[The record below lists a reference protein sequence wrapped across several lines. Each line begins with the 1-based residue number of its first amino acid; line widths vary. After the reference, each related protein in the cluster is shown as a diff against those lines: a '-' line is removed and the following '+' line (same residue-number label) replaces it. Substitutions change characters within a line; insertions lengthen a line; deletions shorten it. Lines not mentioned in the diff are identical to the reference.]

1 MTVKLMEPTIPLK
14 PAKSGAVANEFFE
27 LDAFKEL
34 EGKFYVEPKYDGIRI
49 QAHREGDR
57 LKIFT
62 DEGNEIQQKLP
73 EISKEFLNFDVSTFI
88 IDGEL
93 VGYGGRQVDK
103 TSKSLVDLRDS
114 SSRNLL
120 PHEAIVS
127 LIHGGEGEMDE
138 KGLRVKAFDILWL
151 KDRATIDLPLKER
164 KGLLERNFPN
174 TEHIHQVKYIESDG
188 GEGLVRAIRE
198 VESQEGAVVKDIESH
213 YTREHAQ
220 RWYKFKNQREI
231 DAQVMKVEKTPRGAL
246 IYTCGVL
253 DPEGHL
259 VEIGKTFATSL
270 EAAEGDII
278 RVAVDRVTIKDNQ
291 PSWLIPKV
299 IERRTEKK
307 EPDTMALVRQLARHS
322 LWDEVLHAARMHGE
336 FVLQRHWWGEAAH
349 HDLRLTKRH
358 GWFGFTLPEG
368 DTSELK
374 KRLQEGGKLLAF
386 KKAYYGGME
395 WMEYGKDEV
404 KVIPEGADYHGLKGN
419 PSKRYKAYM
428 KAVDW
433 GDYVLEQ
440 RTETEFII
448 SFQGEKNL
456 LEGRYFI
463 ILAPK
468 DMQQKDKPEKWLMSK
483 AKEVDNPSNGRIRE
497 ESGTRNEG
505 VAIRNEEPDPH
516 PSLFHVANHVIEV
529 TIIKPGPAKVK
540 IGGAQVSYSE
550 EALKKSLPLW
560 EGAAAFCDHFNK
572 SVRNL
577 AGVYFSPWWDG
588 GVKAKLRFTD
598 DTLYHLVEQIIRD
611 RERGLPVPDIGISAD
626 IGIKVDK
633 TLRGMPSDHTIEV
646 QEITHVVSADIVFSP
661 AAGGS
666 FDRVLNQ
673 VRQQL
678 EESHRLEESCRLG
691 ITDDR
696 NKEQSDKEH
705 VPSSPF
711 LVPYEKRVR
720 DLQSANDKLRAQ
732 IKNQQEL
739 VSEKERLISGLQSA
753 LEVAVAKY
761 REYLLAQHP
770 EIPPELVKGNTIEE
784 INDSFLEAQKV
795 VERVHQHLE
804 EGIPA
809 GAPARSGIDISA
821 LSPRGKIEYGLRR
834 R

>member
-1 MTVKLMEPTIPLK
+1 MTVKLMEPTLPLK
-14 PAKSGAVANEFFE
+14 PAKSGYQANEFFE

-49 QAHREGDR
+49 QAHREGER
-57 LKIFT
+57 LKVFT

-93 VGYGGRQVDK
+93 VGCEGR
-103 TSKSLVDLRDS
+103 R
-114 SSRNLL
+114 LL

-127 LIHGGEGEMDE
+127 LIHRGEGVVDE
-138 KGLRVKAFDILWL
+138 KGIRVKAFDILWL
-151 KDRATIDLPLKER
+151 NDKTTVDLPLKER
-164 KGLLERNFPN
+164 KGLLERNFPD
-174 TEHIHQVKYIESDG
+174 TEHVHQVKYMEADG
-188 GEGLVRAIRE
+188 GEELVRAIRK
-198 VESQEGAVVKDIESH
+198 VESKEGAVVKDIESQ

-231 DAQVMKVEKTPRGAL
+231 DAQVMKVEKTSGGAF
-246 IYTCGVL
+246 IYTCGIL
-253 DPEGHL
+253 DPEGNL

-270 EAAEGDII
+270 EATKGDII

-299 IERRTEKK
+299 IEKRSEKK
-307 EPDTMALVRQLARHS
+307 EPDTIALVKQLTKHS
-322 LWDEVLHAARMHGE
+322 LWDEVLNAARMRGE

-358 GWFGFTLPEG
+358 GWFGFTIPEG
-368 DTSELK
+368 DTPELK
-374 KRLQEGGKLLAF
+374 KRLNEGGKLLAF

-395 WMEYGKDEV
+395 WMEYGKDQV
-404 KVIPEGADYHGLKGN
+404 KVIPEGADYHGMKGN
-419 PSKRYKAYM
+419 PSKKYKAYM

-440 RTETEFII
+440 RTETEFILR
-448 SFQGEKNL
+448 FGGEEGIL
-456 LEGRYFI
+456 DGRYFI
-463 ILAPK
+463 ILAP
-468 DMQQKDKPEKWLMSK
+468 DNMQEKDKPEKWLVSK
-483 AKEVDNPSNGRIRE
+483 AKEPSPSKGEGQGKGEGEKEQKESIMNVTNVGEADSRPSIIDEPKRI
-497 ESGTRNEG
+497 
-505 VAIRNEEPDPH
+505 
-516 PSLFHVANHVIEV
+516 IEV

-540 IGGAQVSYSE
+540 VGGVQVSYSE

-577 AGVYFSPWWDG
+577 AGVYFSPWWDE

-598 DTLYHLVEQIIRD
+598 DVMYHLVEQIVQD
-611 RERGLPVPDIGISAD
+611 REQGLPVPDIGVSAD
-626 IGIKVDK
+626 IGIKGVP
-633 TLRGMPSDHTIEV
+633 LDHTIEV
-646 QEITHVVSADIVFSP
+646 QEITHVLSADIVFSP

-666 FDRVLNQ
+666 FDRVLNS
-673 VRQQL
+673 VVSRY
-678 EESHRLEESCRLG
+678 G
-691 ITDDR
+691 IPMSQASSGEQYGIPGLQ
-696 NKEQSDKEH
+696 NQSDAG
-705 VPSSPF
+705 SSPISSRESQEE
-711 LVPYEKRVR
+711 LVPVKRVR
-720 DLQSANDKLRAQ
+720 DLQSTTDKLRAQ

-739 VSEKERLISGLQSA
+739 VSEKDRLIVRLQSD

-770 EIPPELVKGNTIEE
+770 EIPAELVKGNTIEE
-784 INDSFLEAQKV
+784 ISESFLEAQRV

-804 EGIPA
+804 ESIPA

-821 LSPRGKIEYGLRR
+821 LSPRAKIEYGLRR

>member
-49 QAHREGDR
+49 QAHRER
-57 LKIFT
+57 EQLKIFT

-73 EISKEFLNFDVSTFI
+73 QISKEFLSFSPTTFI

-93 VGYGGRQVDK
+93 VAYEGR
-103 TSKSLVDLRDS
+103 R
-114 SSRNLL
+114 LL

-127 LIHGGEGEMDE
+127 LIHGGEGEVDE
-138 KGLRVKAFDILWL
+138 KGLRSTRLFEVKAFDILWL
-151 KDRATIDLPLKER
+151 KDKTTVDLPLRER

-174 TEHIHQVKYIESDG
+174 TEHVHQVKYIEADG

-198 VESQEGAVVKDIESH
+198 VESQEGAVVKDIESQ

-246 IYTCGVL
+246 IYTCGIL
-253 DPEGHL
+253 DPEGRL

-278 RVAVDRVTIKDNQ
+278 RVSVDRVSIKDNQ

-322 LWDEVLHAARMHGE
+322 LWDEVLHAARMRGE

-368 DTSELK
+368 DTIELK

-395 WMEYGKDEV
+395 WMEYGKHEV

-419 PSKRYKAYM
+419 PSKRHKAYM

-440 RTETEFII
+440 RTETEFILR
-448 SFQGEKNL
+448 FDGERGI

-463 ILAPK
+463 ILAPE
-468 DMQQKDKPEKWLMSK
+468 DMQEKDKPEKWFMSK
-483 AKEVDNPSNGRIRE
+483 AKEVDKTLRD
-497 ESGTRNEG
+497 ESGTKNEEI
-505 VAIRNEEPDPH
+505 AIRNEEPDPC

-540 IGGAQVSYSE
+540 VGGVQVSYSE

-577 AGVYFSPWWDG
+577 AGVYFSPWWDE

-598 DTLYHLVEQIIRD
+598 DTLYHLVEQIIQD
-611 RERGLPVPDIGISAD
+611 REQGLPVPDIGISAD
-626 IGIKVDK
+626 IGI
-633 TLRGMPSDHTIEV
+633 RGAKSDHTIEV
-646 QEITHVVSADIVFSP
+646 QEITHVISADIVFSP

-673 VRQQL
+673 VRQELGITAAQNEPLPTQL
-678 EESHRLEESCRLG
+678 EESRRLG
-691 ITDDR
+691 IPDGRNEEQR
-696 NKEQSDKEH
+696 NKEESNKANSRPCSQS
-705 VPSSPF
+705 

-739 VSEKERLISGLQSA
+739 VSEKERLISGLQSD
-753 LEVAVAKY
+753 LGVAVAKY

-784 INDSFLEAQKV
+784 INSSFLEAQKV

-804 EGIPA
+804 ESIPA

-821 LSPRGKIEYGLRR
+821 LSPREKIEYGLRR

>member
-1 MTVKLMEPTIPLK
+1 MTVKLMEPAIPLK

-49 QAHREGDR
+49 QAHREGER
-57 LKIFT
+57 LKIYT

-73 EISKEFLNFDVSTFI
+73 EISKEFLNFDISTFI

-93 VGYGGRQVDK
+93 VGYEGR
-103 TSKSLVDLRDS
+103 R
-114 SSRNLL
+114 LL

-127 LIHGGEGEMDE
+127 LIHRGEGEVDE

-151 KDRATIDLPLKER
+151 NDKTTVALPLKER
-164 KGLLERNFPN
+164 KDLLERNFPN
-174 TEHIHQVKYIESDG
+174 TEHVHQVKYIEADG
-188 GEGLVRAIRE
+188 GERLVKAIRE
-198 VESQEGAVVKDIESH
+198 VESKEGAVVKDIESQ
-213 YTREHAQ
+213 YTREHAK

-231 DAQVMKVEKTPRGAL
+231 DAEVMRVEKTSGGAF
-246 IYTCGVL
+246 IYTCGIL

-259 VEIGKTFATSL
+259 VGIGKTFATSL
-270 EAAEGDII
+270 EATRGDII
-278 RVAVDRVTIKDNQ
+278 RISVDRVTIKDNQ

-299 IERRTEKK
+299 IEKRTEKK
-307 EPDTMALVRQLARHS
+307 EPDTMALVRQLTRHS
-322 LWDEVLHAARMHGE
+322 LWDGVLNAARMRGE
-336 FVLQRHWWGEAAH
+336 FILQRHWWGEAAH

-358 GWFGFTLPEG
+358 GWFGFTIPEG

-374 KRLQEGGKLLAF
+374 KRLNEGGKLLAF

-419 PSKRYKAYM
+419 PSKKYKAYM

-433 GDYVLEQ
+433 GNYVLEQ
-440 RTETEFII
+440 RTETEFILR
-448 SFQGEKNL
+448 FDGEEGIL
-456 LEGRYFI
+456 DGRYFI
-463 ILAPK
+463 ILAP
-468 DMQQKDKPEKWLMSK
+468 DNMQERDKPEKWFMSK
-483 AKEVDNPSNGRIRE
+483 AKEE
-497 ESGTRNEG
+497 ESGTRNEEM
-505 VAIRNEEPDPH
+505 AIRNEEPDPL
-516 PSLFHVANHVIEV
+516 PSLFHVPNHVIEV

-540 IGGAQVSYSE
+540 VGGVQVSYSE
-550 EALKKSLPLW
+550 EALKKSLPFW

-577 AGVYFSPWWDG
+577 AGVYFSPWWDE

-598 DTLYHLVEQIIRD
+598 DTLYHLVEQIIQD
-611 RERGLPVPDIGISAD
+611 REQGLPVPDIGISAD
-626 IGIKVDK
+626 IGIKGVK
-633 TLRGMPSDHTIEV
+633 SDHTVEV

-678 EESHRLEESCRLG
+678 GIPDGRNEGQRIKEES
-691 ITDDR
+691 
-696 NKEQSDKEH
+696 NKEQGACSQ
-705 VPSSPF
+705 S

-720 DLQSANDKLRAQ
+720 DLQSTNDKLRAQ

-739 VSEKERLISGLQSA
+739 VSEKDRLISGLQSD
-753 LEVAVAKY
+753 LGVAVAKY
-761 REYLLAQHP
+761 REYLLAQHQ

-784 INDSFLEAQKV
+784 INDSFIEAQKV

-804 EGIPA
+804 ESIPA
-809 GAPARSGIDISA
+809 GAPARSDTDISA
-821 LSPRGKIEYGLRR
+821 LSPKEKIKYGLRR